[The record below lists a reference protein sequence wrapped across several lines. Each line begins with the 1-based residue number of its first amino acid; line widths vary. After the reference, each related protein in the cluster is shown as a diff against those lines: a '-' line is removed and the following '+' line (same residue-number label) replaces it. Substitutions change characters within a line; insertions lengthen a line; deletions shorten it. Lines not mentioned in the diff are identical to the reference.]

1 MQPITQILRKGSQ
14 RLSYFVRSGYMNT
27 RERVHPA
34 FPTENYYYHLKVYR
48 FAAQFAADKDV
59 LDVGCGTGYGTALLR
74 ATARSATGID
84 ISKQALRWARKQ
96 YPQVQFLEM
105 NVEGMDFPD
114 ASFDFVFSS
123 ENFEHLR
130 DHARHL
136 AEVRRVLRPGGL
148 FFLGTPNPEMYVG
161 VHNRYHTHEFS
172 YAELDT
178 ALRREFRETLILE
191 STGQPE
197 SAEGRAAREARL
209 AAGCCGQLFTQP
221 GQAPFDITHLENTRS
236 FFALCHV

>member
-48 FAAQFAADKDV
+48 FAEQFAAGKDV
-59 LDVGCGTGYGTALLR
+59 LDVGCGTGYGTALLGK
-74 ATARSATGID
+74 TAHSATGID

-105 NVEGMDFPD
+105 NVERMEFSD

-123 ENFEHLR
+123 ENFEHLH
-130 DHARHL
+130 DHAQHL

-161 VHNRYHTHEFS
+161 VHNRYHTHEFTFS
-172 YAELDT
+172 ELD
-178 ALRREFRETLILE
+178 AVLRRVFATVLILE

-197 SAEGRAAREARL
+197 NPEGRAAREARF
-209 AAGCCGQLFTQP
+209 AAGHCGRLCAQP
-221 GQAPFDITHLENTRS
+221 GQTPFDITHLENTRS
-236 FFALCHV
+236 FFALCRP